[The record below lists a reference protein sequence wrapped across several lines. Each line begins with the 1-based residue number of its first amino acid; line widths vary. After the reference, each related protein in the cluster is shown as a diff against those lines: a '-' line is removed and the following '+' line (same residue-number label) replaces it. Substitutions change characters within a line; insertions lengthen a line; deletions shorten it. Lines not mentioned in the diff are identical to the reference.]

1 MKIIAIPIDVVASF
15 SGSKPPVPR
24 KFRWDGPASAGAAP
38 GGGGGL
44 VVPVDRILS
53 VEPRKTAGIPSY
65 VYLCQSVMD
74 GVEKRYELKYIV
86 PECRW
91 ELYKI

>member
-15 SGSKPPVPR
+15 SRNKPPVPR
-24 KFRWDGPASAGAAP
+24 KFRWNRDMAGEGT
-38 GGGGGL
+38 GGEG
-44 VVPVDRILS
+44 VTVPVDRILS
-53 VEPRKTAGIPSY
+53 VELRKTAGIPAY
-65 VYLCQSVMD
+65 VYLCQSLLD
-74 GVEKRYELKYIV
+74 GVERRYELKYIV